1 MSANRDVL
9 ALSDALPIA
18 GKRDPLWMVGK
29 RDPLPIAE
37 KRDPLSIAGKRDMLE
52 RFVKGDPRVLD
63 GADPLIISARI
74 ASKKEVP
81 VVLSKIEVPSVI
93 RDPFASRDEFWP
105 GRISCAPQPRPAWK
119 AWVICDRFTWPM
131 RVKPPRPAPAADMEG
146 RVVVVQLLFGS
157 VGDGSRAKMG
167 G

>member
-18 GKRDPLWMVGK
+18 GKRDPL
-29 RDPLPIAE
+29 PIAE
-37 KRDPLSIAGKRDMLE
+37 KRDMLE

-81 VVLSKIEVPSVI
+81 LVLSKIEVPLVI
-93 RDPFASRDEFWP
+93 RDPFVSRDEFGP
-105 GRISCAPQPRPAWK
+105 GRISCAPQLRPAWK
-119 AWVICDRFTWPM
+119 AWVIWDRFTQPTW
-131 RVKPPRPAPAADMEG
+131 VKPRSAPAADM
-146 RVVVVQLLFGS
+146 
-157 VGDGSRAKMG
+157 
-167 G
+167 

>member
-1 MSANRDVL
+1 MPANRDVL
-9 ALSDALPIA
+9 ALSDALPA

-29 RDPLPIAE
+29 RDPLPIAG

-119 AWVICDRFTWPM
+119 ACIWDRLTWPM

-157 VGDGSRAKMG
+157 VEDGSRAKMG